1 MPTHVTQERSEDGRG
16 DQVRKYRGCLALCFA
31 HDSPVLAQLEH
42 MLTTQQ
48 QQLQESGAIPFA
60 FERLP
65 TDQWHVTLVTKAE
78 LKDLSE
84 DAIAEANALMPSRV
98 FPIGLGGSVTHP
110 NVCFIVCVWPKA
122 QAFRK
127 KHGLPLKDFHV
138 SASVQN
144 NHKIDKTVSAL
155 LDTSSSWM
163 DELSMEALE
172 AVTRQLLQEGGG
184 KHTYALHV
192 ATHLCSKYGTR
203 TTRGWLR
210 LGDAALQLQQFKLAM
225 LSFAHACEALEA
237 SGEDRAMQRFCLTR
251 MTVCSHTTE
260 WGHLFLE
267 SEVQEIPASLAP
279 FLLNRRWSSTLCSAI
294 RDCAEPT
301 DRSYTPREKL
311 WTLANRPAPGRSP
324 FYRLPRFFRWIV
336 PFQLAT
342 MSTPRNED
350 DIVHL
355 AESIGIRHIVTL
367 TKEQPLES
375 HWFPKLPNLIKNTLL
390 PVENYEPPTLA
401 QIDLFMKI
409 CCGASGSSSASGS
422 EPPVVLVHCGGGKGR
437 AGVMVAC
444 YLVAFGFNSPPSAL
458 EGWIQPAM
466 SADEAIRALRAIRP
480 GSIETERQEATV
492 SSYSSLLWKRRSVLP
507 VPVDEPMVSKPIITG
522 NSPLEKT
529 DLLVL
534 CGLPGS
540 GKTTFRQMLIKRSS
554 GSVSGGKHQS
564 APRWLELS
572 GDEHGREGCERSIGQ
587 LKSGARAI
595 LDRVNGK
602 KEDRKAFLQL
612 ASTWSKHATAVWFDF
627 ETELCVYRAQ
637 QRPNHPTLPPGRR
650 VENAIEQHTQE
661 FTQPELS
668 EGFQSVVRVTSIQAA
683 RELAELLSPPIGLLR
698 FPRTSH
704 VINLGAATDD
714 DLVWEG
720 PVPPATCGKEATAAR
735 SSIEA
740 SSSDGQQQ
748 LIVVTEKLDGA
759 NLGISL
765 AADGCALVVQ
775 NRSHYVNSKSHTQFR
790 KLDAF
795 LDAHRRALRTILLQ
809 DALFPERFILYGEWL
824 AATHS
829 IAYTNLQDLFYAFD
843 LYDREL
849 DRFWDRQALEVLL
862 KVANPLGFDTYGER
876 IQIAPKLWSGSK
888 LPDNEE
894 LVRMARE
901 TRSQFFDGV
910 IEGLYIKWEAPGYGV
925 RHRGKIVRGDFMAG
939 NEHWTKGAIR
949 FNTVVPT
956 SKSLSGLE

>member
-1 MPTHVTQERSEDGRG
+1 MATPGSQVRNEDGRG

-31 HDSPVLAQLEH
+31 HDSPLLAQLER
-42 MLTTQQ
+42 MLNTQ
-48 QQLQESGAIPFA
+48 QQLQESGVIPSA

-65 TDQWHVTLVTKAE
+65 TSQWHVTLVTKAE
-78 LKDLSE
+78 LRDLSE
-84 DAIAEANALMPSRV
+84 DAIAEANTLMPSRV
-98 FPIGLGGSVTHP
+98 FPIGLGGAATHP
-110 NVCFIVCVWPKA
+110 NVHFIVCVWPKA

-138 SASVQN
+138 SVSAQN
-144 NHKIDKTVSAL
+144 NHEIDKTISAL

-163 DELSMEALE
+163 DELSIEALE
-172 AVTRQLLQEGGG
+172 AVARQLLQEGNG
-184 KHTYALHV
+184 KQIHALHV
-192 ATHLCSKYGTR
+192 ATHLCAKFGAQ

-225 LSFAHACEALEA
+225 LSFAYAFEALEA
-237 SGEDRAMQRFCLTR
+237 SNENPAMKRFCLTK
-251 MTVCSHTTE
+251 MTTCSHTTE

-267 SEVQEIPASLAP
+267 SEMQEIPASLAS

-301 DRSYTPREKL
+301 DRSYMPREKL
-311 WTLANRPAPGRSP
+311 WTLANRPQPGHSL

-336 PFQLAT
+336 PFQLAM
-342 MSTPRNED
+342 MSTPRNEN

-375 HWFPKLPNLIKNTLL
+375 RWFPKLPNVIKNTLL
-390 PVENYEPPTLA
+390 PVENYESPTLA

-409 CCGASGSSSASGS
+409 CCGTEVSSGSDS
-422 EPPVVLVHCGGGKGR
+422 EPPAVLVHCGGGKGR

-444 YLVAFGFNSPPSAL
+444 YLVAFGFSAPSSAL
-458 EGWIQPAM
+458 EDWIQPAM

-480 GSIETERQEATV
+480 GSIETERQEAMV
-492 SSYSSLLWKRRSVLP
+492 SSYSSLLWKRRSVLL

-522 NSPLEKT
+522 APLEKT
-529 DLLVL
+529 ELLML

-554 GSVSGGKHQS
+554 GSARGKH

-587 LKSGARAI
+587 LKGGARAI

-602 KEDRKAFLQL
+602 REDRKVFLQL
-612 ASTWSKHATAVWFDF
+612 AATWSKHATAVWFDF
-627 ETELCVYRAQ
+627 DSDLCVYRAQ

-661 FTQPELS
+661 FTEPELS
-668 EGFQSVVRVTSIQAA
+668 EGFQSVVRITSIQAA
-683 RELAELLSPPIGLLR
+683 RELAELLSPPIGLLQ
-698 FPRTSH
+698 FPRTPH
-704 VINLGAATDD
+704 AINLGAATDD
-714 DLVWEG
+714 DLIWEG
-720 PVPPATCGKEATAAR
+720 PMPSTS
-735 SSIEA
+735 SSIK
-740 SSSDGQQQ
+740 SSSPSAESQQQ
-748 LIVVTEKLDGA
+748 IVITEKLDGA

-765 AADGCALVVQ
+765 AADGCTLVVQ
-775 NRSHYVNSKSHTQFR
+775 NRSHYINSKSHTQFR
-790 KLDAF
+790 KLNAF
-795 LDAHRRALRTILLQ
+795 LDAHRRVLRSILLQ

-829 IAYTNLQDLFYAFD
+829 ITYTNLQGLFYAFD
-843 LYDREL
+843 LYDREQ

-862 KVANPLGFDTYGER
+862 KVTNLRGFDTFRER
-876 IQIAPKLWSGSK
+876 IQIVPKLWSGPR

-894 LVRMARE
+894 LVRMACE
-901 TRSQFFDGV
+901 TRSQFFNGV
-910 IEGLYIKWEAPGYGV
+910 IEGLYIKWETPGYGV

-939 NEHWTKGAIR
+939 NEHWTKGTIR
-949 FNTVVPT
+949 FNTIVPT
-956 SKSLSGLE
+956 SESLSGLK